1 MDDNGE
7 ANESGS
13 KGRRRGSNFLLR
25 ARGREGRGE
34 GEVGEGERRRGEVGG
49 RERQRGGRMGREG
62 QLLS

>member
-34 GEVGEGERRRGEVGG
+34 GEVGEGERERGGGG
-49 RERQRGGRMGREG
+49 RERQRGGRIGRGG

>member
-34 GEVGEGERRRGEVGG
+34 GEVGEGERRGEVEGG
-49 RERQRGGRMGREG
+49 RDKGEEEWGGKGNC
-62 QLLS
+62 

>member
-34 GEVGEGERRRGEVGG
+34 GEVGEGDWRGEVGG
-49 RERQRGGRMGREG
+49 RERQRGGRMGRGG